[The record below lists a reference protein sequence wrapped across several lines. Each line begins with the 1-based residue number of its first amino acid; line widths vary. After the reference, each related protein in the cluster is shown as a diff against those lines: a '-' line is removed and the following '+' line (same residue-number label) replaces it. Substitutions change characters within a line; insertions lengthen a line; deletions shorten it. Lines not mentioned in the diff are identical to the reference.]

1 MDVALSYDDVSI
13 IPERITDIDSRSLCN
28 PMDQNGMLP
37 IIAAPMSSVVSIY
50 NWMDF
55 IRNKINVVIPRSIPI
70 YTRLTMM
77 REECLERMY
86 RTLFISVSLQE
97 AVQIFLKGYEPED
110 GSIFLAY
117 HELMNKLEKSTKSQR
132 VLICID
138 LANGH
143 MSKLI
148 KTIKQIRDKYGDKVI
163 IMSGNIANPATYY
176 DYEKAGCDYVRC
188 GIGGGSGCLTA
199 SNTGVFYP
207 QFSLLENTYKVKR
220 SINGKCKIIADG
232 GIKGYRDIQKALIY
246 ADYVMIGGL
255 FNKCIESAGLTT
267 YGKSYIKLFGFKVRN
282 YIKDFFYYNTVVNYK
297 KYEKLMKKVKNG
309 MLELHK
315 SFYGMSTKIAQEE
328 TGNNV
333 KKTSEG
339 KIITNNVEYTIHQWA
354 ENEESYL
361 RSAMSYVNA
370 FTLDEYKESQWVR
383 INKITYNN

>member
-1 MDVALSYDDVSI
+1 MDVKLSYDDVSI

-55 IRNKINVVIPRSIPI
+55 ISNKINVVIPRSIPI
-70 YTRLTMM
+70 FTRIRMM
-77 REECLERMY
+77 REECLRMY
-86 RTLFISVSLQE
+86 GVLFIAVSLRE
-97 AVQIFLKGYEPED
+97 AIQIFLKGYEPED
-110 GSIFLAY
+110 GSIFIMY
-117 HELMNKLEKSTKSQR
+117 HELMKELEKSIKQQR
-132 VLICID
+132 ILICID

-148 KTIKQIRDKYGDKVI
+148 ETIKKIKDKWGDKVI
-163 IMSGNIANPATYY
+163 IMSGNIANPATYE

-199 SNTGVFYP
+199 SNTGVFFP
-207 QFSLLENTYKVKR
+207 QFSLLKQTYEIKR

-232 GIKGYRDIQKALIY
+232 GIKGYRDVQKALIY

-297 KYEKLMKKVKNG
+297 KYDKLMKKVKNG
-309 MLELHK
+309 MIELHK

-328 TGNNV
+328 TGNKV

>member
-1 MDVALSYDDVSI
+1 MDIKLSYDDVSI

-50 NWMDF
+50 NWRDF
-55 IRNKINVVIPRSIPI
+55 INNKINVVIPRSIPI

-77 REECLERMY
+77 KEECLERMY
-86 RTLFISVSLQE
+86 RTLFIAVSLQE
-97 AVQIFLKGYEPED
+97 AIQIFLKGYEPED
-110 GSIFLAY
+110 GLIFIVY
-117 HELMNKLEKSTKSQR
+117 HELISKLEKLTNPQHIR
-132 VLICID
+132 ICID

-148 KTIKQIRDKYGDKVI
+148 NTIKQIKDKYGDKVI
-163 IMSGNIANPATYY
+163 IMSGNIANPSAYE
-176 DYEKAGCDYVRC
+176 DYENAGCDYVRVS
-188 GIGGGSGCLTA
+188 IGTGSGCLTA

-207 QFSLLENTYKVKR
+207 QFSLLKEMYEVKR

-232 GIKGYRDIQKALIY
+232 GIKGYRDVQKALIY

-297 KYEKLMKKVKNG
+297 KYDKLMKKVKNG

-328 TGNNV
+328 TGNKV

-339 KIITNNVEYTIHQWA
+339 KIITNKVEYTIHQWA

-370 FTLDEYKESQWVR
+370 FTLDEYKETQWVQ

>member
-1 MDVALSYDDVSI
+1 MDIKLSYDDVSI
-13 IPERITDIDSRSLCN
+13 MPERLTYIDTRSLCN
-28 PMDQNGMLP
+28 PTVQNGMLP

-50 NWMDF
+50 NWNDF
-55 IRNKINVVIPRSIPI
+55 ISNKINVVMPRSIPI
-70 YTRLTMM
+70 YTRLSIMK
-77 REECLERMY
+77 EKCIEKGY
-86 RTLFISVSLQE
+86 SSLFVALSLKE
-97 AVQIFLKGYEPED
+97 TIKIFLKGYEPED
-110 GSIFLAY
+110 GSIFIMY
-117 HELMNKLEKSTKSQR
+117 HDLMKSMNESTLSHIS
-132 VLICID
+132 ICID

-143 MSKLI
+143 MSTLLKVIRKI
-148 KTIKQIRDKYGDKVI
+148 KDKYGDKVI
-163 IMSGNIANPATYY
+163 VMSGNIANPSTYEDY
-176 DYEKAGCDYVRC
+176 DKAGCDYVRC

-199 SNTGVFYP
+199 SNTGVFFP
-207 QFSLLENTYKVKR
+207 QFSLLKEIYEVKK

-267 YGKSYIKLFGFKVRN
+267 YGKSYMKLFGFKVRN
-282 YIKDFFYYNTVVNYK
+282 YIKDFFRYGNVIDCK
-297 KYEKLMKKVKNG
+297 DCDKLMRKVKSG
-309 MLELHK
+309 MLELNK

-328 TGNNV
+328 TGNKV

-339 KIITNNVEYTIHQWA
+339 KIITNNVEYTISQWA

-370 FTLDEYKESQWVR
+370 MNLDEYKDSQWVQ

>member
-1 MDVALSYDDVSI
+1 MDVKLSYDDVSI

-55 IRNKINVVIPRSIPI
+55 ISNKINVVIPRSIPI
-70 YTRLTMM
+70 FTRIRMM
-77 REECLERMY
+77 REECLRMY
-86 RTLFISVSLQE
+86 GVLFIAVSLRE
-97 AVQIFLKGYEPED
+97 AIQIFLKGYEPED
-110 GSIFLAY
+110 GSIFIMY
-117 HELMNKLEKSTKSQR
+117 HELMKELEKSIKQQR
-132 VLICID
+132 ILICID

-148 KTIKQIRDKYGDKVI
+148 ETIKKIKDKWGDKVI
-163 IMSGNIANPATYY
+163 IMSGNIANPATYE

-188 GIGGGSGCLTA
+188 GICGGSGCLTA
-199 SNTGVFYP
+199 SNTGVFFP
-207 QFSLLENTYKVKR
+207 QFSLLKQTYEIKR

-232 GIKGYRDIQKALIY
+232 GIKGYRDVQKALIY

-297 KYEKLMKKVKNG
+297 KYDKLMKKVKNG
-309 MLELHK
+309 MIELHK

-328 TGNNV
+328 TGNKV

>member
-1 MDVALSYDDVSI
+1 MDIKLSYDDVSI
-13 IPERITDIDSRSLCN
+13 IPERNTFVDSRSLCN

-37 IIAAPMSSVVSIY
+37 IIAAPMSSVVDIY
-50 NWMDF
+50 NWKGF
-55 IRNKINVVIPRSIPI
+55 VSNKINVVIPRSIPI
-70 YTRLTMM
+70 RTRLIMM
-77 REECLERMY
+77 DEEQIGLNYKSMFVALSLREAIHI
-86 RTLFISVSLQE
+86 FI
-97 AVQIFLKGYEPED
+97 KGYEPEE
-110 GSIFLAY
+110 GSIFIIYKRL
-117 HELMNKLEKSTKSQR
+117 LKSLEKSNNSIR
-132 VLICID
+132 ICID

-143 MSKLI
+143 MLTLL
-148 KTIKQIRDKYGDKVI
+148 KTIKKIKEKYGDKII
-163 IMSGNIANPATYY
+163 IMSGNIANPATYEDY
-176 DYEKAGCDYVRC
+176 DKVGCDYVRC

-199 SNTGVFYP
+199 SNTGVFFP
-207 QFSLLENTYKVKR
+207 QFSLLKEIYEVKR

-232 GIKGYRDIQKALIY
+232 GIKGYRDVQKALIY

-297 KYEKLMKKVKNG
+297 KYDKLMKKVKNG

-328 TGNNV
+328 TGNKT

-339 KIITNNVEYTIHQWA
+339 KIITNNVEYTIHQWS

-370 FTLDEYKESQWVR
+370 FTLDEYKESQW
-383 INKITYNN
+383 IQIDKITYNN